1 MIKSISLLS
10 HLNASDSH
18 RGMQEACKQFETIFA
33 YQLLKVMGES
43 VGEGFMGE
51 GLSGDFYKDML
62 FMAVA
67 ENVADDDGLGIAE
80 MLKNQIIAVQG
91 DEGES

>member
-1 MIKSISLLS
+1 MIKSVSLLS
-10 HLNASDSH
+10 HLNVSNSNL
-18 RGMQEACKQFETIFA
+18 GLQEACKQFETIFA

-43 VGEGFMGE
+43 IGEGFMGE

-80 MLKNQIIAVQG
+80 MLKNQIVTTQG
-91 DEGES
+91 EDGDS